1 MKKFSIALFLLS
13 FCLVSANAQTDQ
25 PITKNSI
32 WDKFRIKGSGIVNYH
47 NYQWETD
54 TTRRNVTDSEVFK
67 LYLMHDFL
75 GNISF
80 KAEVEFEHGGTGI
93 TKEFDKFEEAGEYET
108 EVEAGGEVK
117 LEQLNIYFKIKPWFN
132 IKAGR
137 LKLYMGLASKLD
149 MPTDYFTTHLSEMED
164 ELLPLGWYENGIE
177 ISGELGSKKNWKYK
191 LAIING
197 LDGTAFGSRNW
208 IKKGHQVTFES
219 AHADAFA
226 LATRFDYYFNEK
238 NFVGISGYV
247 GNSTPNRPKTDLEAD
262 AYVSIVDVH
271 FRYDIGYWKFRGMA
285 LFGHLQNADRVS
297 KANRN
302 LSNNLN
308 VKRTPVGSSVF
319 GTFMESSYD
328 ISALIIK
335 LKNPLLVFARL
346 DYYDSMFKVA
356 EGIFNNPRWERRTI
370 TGGINY
376 FPHPNIIIKSHYA
389 VRKLGLET
397 FNLEKTFSLGI
408 GFKF

>member
-1 MKKFSIALFLLS
+1 MRIECIIILLFSCLGSS
-13 FCLVSANAQTDQ
+13 FAQVENKTEKY
-25 PITKNSI
+25 PF
-32 WDKFRIKGSGIVNYH
+32 WDKFSIKGSGVVNYH
-47 NYQWETD
+47 NYQWDTD
-54 TTRRNVTDSEVFK
+54 TTKRNVTDNEVFK
-67 LYLMHDFL
+67 LYLMHDFS
-75 GNISF
+75 NKISF

-117 LEQLNIYFKIKPWFN
+117 LEQLNVYFKIRPWFN
-132 IKAGR
+132 VKAGR

-149 MPTDYFTTHLSEMED
+149 MPTDYFTTYKSEMED
-164 ELLPLGWYENGIE
+164 ALLPLGWYENGIE
-177 ISGELGSKKNWKYK
+177 FSGTFGKRKNWKYK

-197 LDGTAFGSRNW
+197 LDGTAFSSRNW

-219 AHADAFA
+219 AHADALA
-226 LATRFDYYFNEK
+226 LAARFDYYFDDT

-247 GNSTPNRPKTDLEAD
+247 GNSSPNRPKTDLEID
-262 AYVSIVDVH
+262 AYVSIADVH
-271 FRYDIGYWKFRGMA
+271 FRYDIGFWRFRGLV

-319 GTFMESSYD
+319 GTFLESSFD
-328 ISALIIK
+328 LSSVINSID
-335 LKNPLLVFARL
+335 NPLLFFARF
-346 DYYDSMFKVA
+346 DYYDSMFDVA

-370 TGGINY
+370 TVGLNY
-376 FPHPNIIIKSHYA
+376 FPHPKIVIKSHYA
-389 VRKLGLET
+389 IRKLGLDEYS
-397 FNLEKTFSLGI
+397 LEKTFSLGI